1 MMQLHQD
8 MEAFNTRDT
17 IIVTIGPENADAFKI
32 FWAKNGYAYYGLPDE
47 NHTVL
52 KMYGQQVKLF
62 KFGRMPAQMLIDKNG
77 ILRYVH
83 FGHDMQDIPS
93 NEEILE
99 LIDSL

>member
-8 MEAFNTRDT
+8 MEAFSSRDT
-17 IIVTIGPENADAFKI
+17 IIVTIGPENAEAFKK
-32 FWAKNGYAYYGLPDE
+32 FWAKNQYTYYGLPDE

-62 KFGRMPAQMLIDKNG
+62 KLGRMPAQMLIDKSG
-77 ILRYVH
+77 VLRYVH
-83 FGHDMQDIPS
+83 FGHDMKDIPS
-93 NEEILE
+93 NEEILG

>member
-8 MEAFNTRDT
+8 MEAFSARDT
-17 IIVTIGPENADAFKI
+17 IIVTIGPENTEAFKK
-32 FWAKNGYAYYGLPDE
+32 FWAKNGYTYFGLPDE
-47 NHTVL
+47 NLTVL

-93 NEEILE
+93 NEEILT
-99 LIDSL
+99 LIDTL